1 MSLSQLTGQ
10 IATLTRFVAKAA
22 HMSHLLFKLLKKGN
36 LEMHLTLGTK
46 PLFKTI
52 EVNFLVMRCTSAC
65 ILGQTSLNAFGVVVA
80 TTHLAKKFPTKD
92 L

>member
-52 EVNFLVMRCTSAC
+52 DFLVMRCTSAC